1 MDKRKSL
8 REAIGRLRDGMVIGV
23 GGWGARRKPMALVR
37 EILRSDLKDLTLV
50 AYGGPEVG
58 MLCAAGK
65 VRKVIYGFVSL
76 DKIPLEPYFR
86 KAREAGAIEV
96 MELDEGMFLL
106 GLRAAAEGVPFAPTR
121 LGMGTDVLTH
131 NPDLRLVASPYGD
144 GEVLVAMPALRT
156 DVSLVHVS
164 RADRRGNVQTDGHDP
179 YFDNLIARAADRVI
193 VSAEDVCE
201 RLDRTHSQG
210 AQKSLF
216 DRSLVETVVAAPFG
230 AHPTTAHDAY
240 GWDMP
245 HLKAYCDGARRED
258 GWAAYM
264 RDFVGADEPT
274 YLDRV
279 GGAEAIRNLSI
290 PNL

>member
-1 MDKRKSL
+1 MDKQKSL
-8 REAIGRLRDGMVIGV
+8 REAVLSLHDGMVIGI

-37 EILRSDLKDLTLV
+37 EILRSDLKNLTLV

-76 DKIPLEPYFR
+76 DRIPLEPYFR
-86 KAREAGAIEV
+86 KAREAGAVEV

-121 LGMGTDVLTH
+121 IGLGTDVLTH
-131 NPDLRLVASPYGD
+131 NPELRLVTSPYD
-144 GEVLVAMPALRT
+144 AEDVLVAMPALKP
-156 DVSLVHVS
+156 DISLIHVS
-164 RADRRGNVQTDGHDP
+164 RADRRGNVQTDGRDP
-179 YFDNLIARAADRVI
+179 YFDDLIARAAGRVI
-193 VSAEDVCE
+193 VSAEEVHD
-201 RLDRTHSQG
+201 RLDLSHSDM

-216 DRSLVETVVAAPFG
+216 DRSVVETVVAAPLG

-245 HLKAYCDGARRED
+245 HLKAYCDGARQEG
-258 GWAAYM
+258 GWEAYM
-264 RDFVGADEPT
+264 RDYVGADEPT
-274 YLDRV
+274 YLARV
-279 GGAEAIRNLSI
+279 GGAEAIRSLSI

>member
-1 MDKRKSL
+1 MNKQKSL
-8 REAIGRLRDGMVIGV
+8 REAVRSLHDGMVIGV

-76 DKIPLEPYFR
+76 DRIPLEPYFR

-121 LGMGTDVLTH
+121 LGMGTDVLTY
-131 NPDLRLVASPYGD
+131 NPDLRLIASPYD
-144 GEVLVAMPALRT
+144 AQDVLVAMPALKP
-156 DVSLVHVS
+156 DISLIHVS
-164 RADRRGNVQTDGHDP
+164 RADRRGNVQTDGRDP
-179 YFDNLIARAADRVI
+179 YFDNLIARASGRVI
-193 VSAEDVCE
+193 VSAEEVHD
-201 RLDRTHSQG
+201 RLDLSHSDM
-210 AQKSLF
+210 AHKSLF
-216 DRSLVETVVAAPFG
+216 DRSVVETVVAAPLG

-240 GWDMP
+240 GWDMA
-245 HLKAYCDGARRED
+245 HLKTYCDGARQEG
-258 GWAAYM
+258 GWDAYM
-264 RDFVGADEPT
+264 SDYVGADEPA
-274 YLDRV
+274 YLERV
-279 GGAEAIRNLSI
+279 GGADAIRNLSI